1 MYTAALLHIH
11 QKLYHKLLNKTKNMV
26 CLTMSY
32 GQFIVFIS
40 HLSDSLRFQKIYTV
54 STIIIL
60 CKCRVL

>member
-1 MYTAALLHIH
+1 MYTAAFAVKFMHIH

-40 HLSDSLRFQKIYTV
+40 HLSDSLRFQ
-54 STIIIL
+54 
-60 CKCRVL
+60 